1 MKRGFTLIEIMVVI
15 VVLGILAAVALP
27 KLFGQIAKA
36 KASEIPVAAGAYM
49 KLQDAHLTQKPEVGT
64 WKSIGFIAPGGGT
77 TSYFQYS
84 DCLSG
89 DIDLESLDNAIGLRI
104 ASLTGLND
112 CPAGSLWAVSM
123 SPGNGNSVNYQQ
135 IFNSTNCQSLTVTW
149 SMGDIAECSATS
161 TNDNSK
167 P

>member
-15 VVLGILAAVALP
+15 VVLGILAAVGLP

-49 KLQDAHLTQKPEVGT
+49 KLQD
-64 WKSIGFIAPGGGT
+64 GFIAPGGGT

-123 SPGNGNSVNYQQ
+123 SPSNGNSVNYQQ